1 MSGLVQ
7 VTVAGSV
14 DEAEDLQS
22 LLERAGIAA
31 TLEGADE
38 HGDMPIRLLVP
49 SEELDAARDAI
60 EALTEPE

>member
-14 DEAEDLQS
+14 DEAEELQA

-31 TLEGADE
+31 SLDSIAFQLSSEWLQLSPAAGRRR
-38 HGDMPIRLLVP
+38 RLV
-49 SEELDAARDAI
+49 RR
-60 EALTEPE
+60 